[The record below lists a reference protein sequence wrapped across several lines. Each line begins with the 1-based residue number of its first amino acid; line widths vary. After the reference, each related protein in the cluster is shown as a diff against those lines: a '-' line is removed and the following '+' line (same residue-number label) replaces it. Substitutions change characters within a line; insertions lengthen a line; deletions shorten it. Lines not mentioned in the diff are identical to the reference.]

1 MNLQTIT
8 SENDAPVQTEF
19 PFDDLIYDAF
29 DPVDL
34 VQLIKAQR
42 SCDPCD
48 FKYPRRKVSHHHKD
62 INHRC
67 MMKLLREV
75 DEYGEKAPTIKKIIK
90 ALRTGKLQ
98 SFIKKIDF
106 TSRRVIHLKNGKA
119 RLIDIPSTLRWLL
132 CASIAFKI
140 KDLLQERLISNQT
153 EEDITPIL
161 SEGICGYR
169 SSRELKI
176 SKENRHRTR
185 KSLAKIKVQDQFARL
200 IYKASKDYPFSLS
213 IDLKDAFG
221 RIPLSLIKEAI
232 KSKLKL
238 NDLTADLLVQCVEIN
253 SLSFYPVKTKHTSL
267 KGEGI
272 EQGNPLSPYLFNL
285 AIDYALELAQE
296 QKDTDTP
303 TYKAPYFVYGDDIVL
318 LYKTEEDAEAGW
330 KKLQSTF
337 RQLGFKNLRPLGNK
351 GKASRI
357 IDLKKDHLSV
367 IKTYRITRQEN
378 KPHITLTPNKE
389 AELIEMISKRVRPRT
404 KDKVRFVRLMTQKP
418 ILPRG
423 YIKQLLKEAGLMRET
438 QPPQDNNHQHPPSL
452 ASACDDKVNT
462 VDVPKDKDSL
472 LNPHMDKPDGVAN
485 PNNPKE
491 SNSILRGES
500 DPNGS
505 YLPSNR
511 NRVTSKDNRSNE
523 GIPNKDTLKDHI
535 QEEITELKDYKGSP
549 IPKGNN
555 PKDNDIN
562 PNGSSKPC
570 KSTVKG
576 REEAINT
583 NTPSTER
590 GTPVQGKDDIS
601 YSLYVTEYTPL
612 LEVPLSGEV
621 LQGEDQHEGNPL
633 ADLFLDPYSCK
644 ECKSTKVINLT
655 DEGWIKL
662 LTEQKVKL
670 EDHIRNLAGY
680 RDKKT
685 RPKKQNKPSNCNRFI
700 LDLTSSVEHESHPS
714 YKMLIKALL
723 RASSVRGVSSVW
735 IDPRSSIRSD
745 LSIIGGY
752 SLFTVEEE
760 VYKKDKDCLQLTLR
774 RKKSSKNQKKPEEHL
789 SVIKAQNLGA
799 TIVLTKMNTG
809 LNISLEEKDPFG
821 YIELSV
827 LRNGER
833 ESYEFIRT
841 KREVNPQFAK
851 LKALTTFMRRES
863 SDEIIALPVK
873 GPWSVYM
880 DHKKGRTGV
889 QHNFVTQLN
898 RWNWTK
904 QKGWWVG
911 RPS

>member
-106 TSRRVIHLKNGKA
+106 TSRRVIHPKNGKA

-132 CASIAFKI
+132 CASIALKI
-140 KDLLQERLISNQT
+140 KDLLHERLTSNQT
-153 EEDITPIL
+153 EEDIIPIL

-176 SKENRHRTR
+176 SKENRQRTR

-404 KDKVRFVRLMTQKP
+404 KDKVRFVRLMTQNP

-423 YIKQLLKEAGLMRET
+423 YIKQLLKEAGLMRENQT
-438 QPPQDNNHQHPPSL
+438 PQDNNHQHPPSL

-583 NTPSTER
+583 NPPSTER
-590 GTPVQGKDDIS
+590 GTPQGKEDS
-601 YSLYVTEYTPL
+601 GQPLYVTEYKPL
-612 LEVPLSGEV
+612 LGEV
-621 LQGEDQHEGNPL
+621 LLEEDQL
-633 ADLFLDPYSCK
+633 ADLFQKPFSYED
-644 ECKSTKVINLT
+644 TKVIQLT
-655 DEGWIKL
+655 NEGWLYL
-662 LTEQKVKL
+662 LDKSKVKL
-670 EDHIRNLAGY
+670 KDNVRGLADY
-680 RDKKT
+680 RLKKT
-685 RPKKQNKPSNCNRFI
+685 RPKTKDNPSNCNRFI

-714 YKMLIKALL
+714 YKTLIKALL

-752 SLFTVEEE
+752 SLFSVEEE
-760 VYKKDKDCLQLTLR
+760 VYKEDRDCLQLTLR
-774 RKKSSKNQKKPEEHL
+774 RRKSSGDQKKPQKNL

-799 TIVLTKMNTG
+799 IIVLIKMNTG
-809 LNISLEEKDPFG
+809 LNISLDDENRWG
-821 YIELSV
+821 QTELNV
-827 LRNGER
+827 LRHGKY
-833 ESYEFIRT
+833 ESYEFDRT

-898 RWNWTK
+898 RWNWIK
-904 QKGWWVG
+904 QKGWWFG